1 MVYGVPVGVRDKLLA
16 KQDGEQHKSLTTS
29 DVGTSFYYQNQAAM
43 LQNGNDS
50 NSIVP
55 IGIHNLPQARKLNTF
70 SNTLYNNSDHGKTAF
85 RNLPKLCSF
94 WVIGTCNRVMKKA
107 CPFRPCCGE
116 FIFPEIISSH
126 KNLHT
131 KLVEDLKAQGPS
143 VVMQNLDNETREAI
157 RNAGKGVNREEAIR
171 KRVNGDDDLTRKYL
185 GKMKNMNLELPTP
198 EDESITTLWLGNIE
212 QDMTET
218 DIKDIF
224 YSYGQITGVHIVRTS
239 KCAFVEYDTREMAE
253 YAASQLYNAL
263 MIKGRVVTVNWAKP
277 KTQSNSGN
285 NTNKSVIMPAPP
297 GMENQNISAYA
308 LPGVSLPIL
317 QPQTTN
323 GDDDDDKETE
333 SKKRKSS
340 SDGNLQ
346 PPSKVSYTSMSSTR
360 LGSKN

>member
-1 MVYGVPVGVRDKLLA
+1 
-16 KQDGEQHKSLTTS
+16 
-29 DVGTSFYYQNQAAM
+29 
-43 LQNGNDS
+43 
-50 NSIVP
+50 
-55 IGIHNLPQARKLNTF
+55 
-70 SNTLYNNSDHGKTAF
+70 
-85 RNLPKLCSF
+85 
-94 WVIGTCNRVMKKA
+94 MKKA

-285 NTNKSVIMPAPP
+285 NTNKPVIMPAPP